1 MQTVTGAPL
10 PCDAPH
16 HNEGVLSVIKL
27 VLNNTVK
34 FQEKGLDQ
42 WYRHGLHH
50 LQTQSAPNHLV
61 LCPEVSDP
69 ASMYSASVGAS
80 TAFEMF
86 QSIAG
91 SLNEGAVDK
100 TSDCFRKI
108 YDKMLRYG
116 TQESSGNEAL
126 DHECGELFLTHQ
138 LSNFTLKE

>member
-1 MQTVTGAPL
+1 MQTATDAPL
-10 PCDAPH
+10 SRDAPQR
-16 HNEGVLSVIKL
+16 NEGVLSVIKL

-42 WYRHGLHH
+42 WFRHGLHY
-50 LQTQSAPNHLV
+50 LQTQCAPNHLV

-69 ASMYSASVGAS
+69 VSMYAASVGAS

-108 YDKMLRYG
+108 CDKMLRYG

-126 DHECGELFLTHQ
+126 DHECGELFLTHPAVA
-138 LSNFTLKE
+138 F